1 MEARVSLP
9 PYVLAVDF
17 GGTKLAAAVVDVA
30 RGELVVSARCPTPAG
45 GAEAS
50 LAALIALAQAALRQS
65 PGPVTAIG
73 ISFGG
78 PVSADRRTVLRSMH
92 VGAWEGISLPARL
105 SAVLGLPAAMDND
118 GNLAA
123 LGEWAF
129 GAGRGVR
136 SLLYIQ
142 VSTGIGAGLVLE
154 GQVYRGQGLAGEFG
168 HLTVM
173 PDGPCCSCG
182 KRGCVESLAS
192 GWALARDGQAQL
204 GGAPPPD
211 AEQVLVAARAGNP
224 VAQAIVR
231 RAFTALGQGIA
242 AAITLLD
249 PELVVLGGGVARA
262 EDWMRPLVTAALA
275 DYLPPML
282 QGRTRLEFSPLH
294 GSETLLGAALL
305 AVNEAR

>member
-1 MEARVSLP
+1 LS

-30 RGELVVSARCPTPAG
+30 RGELVVPARCPTPAG

-92 VGAWEGISLPARL
+92 VGAWEGIPLPARL
-105 SAVLGLPAAMDND
+105 SAILGLPAAMDND

-123 LGEWAF
+123 LGEWTF
-129 GAGRGVR
+129 GARRGVR

-142 VSTGIGAGLVLE
+142 VSTGIGAGWVLE

-173 PDGPCCSCG
+173 PDGPRCSCG

-192 GWALARDGQAQL
+192 GWALARDGQARL
-204 GGAPPPD
+204 GGEPPPD

-262 EDWMRPLVTAALA
+262 EDWMRPLVMMALA